1 MPSARRKR
9 RLLRRKFA
17 AARWARPGERLM
29 EFRLKRI
36 YEPAEKA
43 DGVRILVDRLWPR
56 GMRKEEAHIDRWA
69 QDIAPSAELRR
80 WFGHDPEKRP
90 EFRKRYEAELKSSAP
105 EIRALLDA
113 FEGRTVTLLYGAA
126 DKEHNQAVVLRNF
139 MEKLADGR

>member
-1 MPSARRKR
+1 
-9 RLLRRKFA
+9 
-17 AARWARPGERLM
+17 M

-43 DGVRILVDRLWPR
+43 DGARILVDRLWPR
-56 GMRKEEAHIDRWA
+56 GMRKEEAHIDRWEK
-69 QDIAPSAELRR
+69 DIAPSAELRR
-80 WFGHDPEKRP
+80 WFGHDPEKWP